1 MGYNKVIV
9 NGVTKV
15 DLTSDTVS
23 SDTMLEST
31 TAHNAAGDLVTG
43 TIPVNPQLSV
53 ADGGAVIVPQGY
65 YSGSELIGY
74 LLPIPTAEDAK
85 KVVRV
90 NDSGTGYELVG
101 TVLDPLNSKKILIAG
116 DSVAFG
122 YGWEGGF
129 KNLIEEDFRGA
140 EVKNVAVSGAK
151 LTQNQILQEISN
163 AIYTQ
168 GFQPDIVI
176 FDGGWNDLMEGVE
189 TGTVDFDTYDGTQN
203 SNSNNVLGALE
214 YLFSQFQN
222 LFPEIQ
228 LVYFSIYK
236 IVPFTGDSKTMPSY
250 SEQRSFNESIKSVC
264 QKYGVAFVDFWNCG
278 AVTPSVSN
286 NAYTFFYDFMHVNEA
301 GYRMLWPVLKEKL
314 FSLGK
319 NVLIP
324 NGDEV
329 SY

>member
-1 MGYNKVIV
+1 MLPIDSSNIMG
-9 NGVTKV
+9 
-15 DLTSDTVS
+15 
-23 SDTMLEST
+23 
-31 TAHNAAGDLVTG
+31 
-43 TIPVNPQLSV
+43 
-53 ADGGAVIVPQGY
+53 PQGPQ
-65 YSGSELIGY
+65 GE
-74 LLPIPTAEDAK
+74 P
-85 KVVRV
+85 
-90 NDSGTGYELVG
+90 G

-222 LFPEIQ
+222 LFPKIQ

-236 IVPFTGDSKTMPSY
+236 IAPFAGDSKTMPSY

-286 NAYTFFYDFMHVNEA
+286 NANTFFYDFLHVNEA